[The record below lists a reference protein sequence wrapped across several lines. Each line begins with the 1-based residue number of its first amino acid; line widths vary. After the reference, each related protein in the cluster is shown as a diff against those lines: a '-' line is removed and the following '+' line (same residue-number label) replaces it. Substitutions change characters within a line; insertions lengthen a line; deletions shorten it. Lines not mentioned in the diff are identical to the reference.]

1 MNPVRYDRE
10 NKPGVANL
18 MNIYATLTGKSFE
31 EIEKEFEGKGYGVF
45 KPAVGEAVIETLRP
59 IREEAERLIKDK
71 AYLDDIYRQGAER
84 ASYVANKTL
93 RKVYKKVGFYQI

>member
-1 MNPVRYDRE
+1 MLDKKHLSIGAGGRYSHILDGHDIHR
-10 NKPGVANL
+10 KML
-18 MNIYATLTGKSFE
+18 DS
-31 EIEKEFEGKGYGVF
+31 KGYGIF
-45 KPAVGEAVIETLRP
+45 KPAVGEVVIDTLRP

-84 ASYVANKTL
+84 ASYIANKTL